1 MSFDQRAHVRSI
13 GDPHR
18 LVAKGYALAWR
29 GWANLERDGLSAI
42 EDGCALLPDLWSSG
56 LRLLF
61 LELVGNPVTAAFC
74 KFLGGFDGANA
85 RNGGANGTIR
95 LNAQDVA
102 PGIAVPDEMDGDELG
117 ANSQEPVGRRMD
129 RLLPK
134 QKIERPIQRALATG

>member
-1 MSFDQRAHVRSI
+1 M
-13 GDPHR
+13 
-18 LVAKGYALAWR
+18 
-29 GWANLERDGLSAI
+29 
-42 EDGCALLPDLWSSG
+42 LPDLWSSG

-61 LELVGNPVTAAFC
+61 LELVGNPVTAAFR